1 MLKILLLGVDPL
13 FTGTLSQILA
23 GHQLTS
29 SESIEAPDIVI
40 VDVTRVEPGEIAD
53 AYPETPILGYAGHA
67 DPFRLRAAEEAG
79 LDRVVDRS
87 LLVENAEQL
96 ISELIV
102 E

>member
-1 MLKILLLGVDPL
+1 VSKILLLGVDPL
-13 FTGTLSQILA
+13 FAGTLSQILA

-40 VDVTRVEPGEIAD
+40 ADVTRVEPGEIAD

-67 DPFRLRAAEEAG
+67 DPFGLRVAEEAG
-79 LDRVVDRS
+79 FDRVVDRS